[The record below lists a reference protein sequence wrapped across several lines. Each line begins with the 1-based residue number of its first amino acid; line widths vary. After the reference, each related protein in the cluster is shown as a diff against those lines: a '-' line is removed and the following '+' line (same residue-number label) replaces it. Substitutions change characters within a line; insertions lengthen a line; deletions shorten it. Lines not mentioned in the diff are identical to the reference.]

1 MSARIRRGTLAYGGA
16 AGLTSPVADNAT
28 LDWNDS
34 HEFDRSKGDEEFS
47 GKPVEIS
54 RGGSG
59 SFELLAGH
67 IPTGYLGFMTFTYK
81 EVDMATGSEV
91 VTTKRAT
98 FTLVTVNGGGNVPAE
113 GRGSRRFAFE
123 YGTCTVATVT

>member
-1 MSARIRRGTLAYGGA
+1 MAKRIRRGLLTVGSSVPNLA
-16 AGLTSPVADNAT
+16 N

-47 GKPVEIS
+47 GKPVEMS
-54 RGGSG
+54 RSGSG

-67 IPTGYLGFMTFTYK
+67 IATGYAATAVFVYK
-81 EVDMATGSEV
+81 EVDINETTGVETV
-91 VTTKRAT
+91 VSKTAT
-98 FTLVTVNGGGNVPAE
+98 FTDVTINQGGNVPAE

-123 YGTCTVATVT
+123 YATCAVT